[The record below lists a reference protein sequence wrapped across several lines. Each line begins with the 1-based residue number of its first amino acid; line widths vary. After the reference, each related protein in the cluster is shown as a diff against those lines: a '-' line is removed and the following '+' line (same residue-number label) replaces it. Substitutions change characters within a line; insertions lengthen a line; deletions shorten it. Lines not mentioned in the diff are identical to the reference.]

1 MRVSNIR
8 YNGDCETY
16 QILGG
21 EAISIDLK
29 SGDSVEIVD
38 VEGDQKCS
46 VLAFD
51 SKKSSALSSL
61 NWNTKPKNNS
71 NKISSGDCSEML
83 KAILNGKKIKSQEP
97 KINQE
102 PKEEDNKNLDKTD
115 EITNKDSSQ
124 KSKNI
129 TFGKLLS
136 YLIVSII
143 SFIAL
148 VVLLDTLKTPLI
160 NIFPGLEK
168 LLFNLFETLKD
179 IKLFII
185 DLY

>member
-1 MRVSNIR
+1 MIIVCPSCNKKFKIDDSLIPAKGRKLQCGSCNYSWFYKI
-8 YNGDCETY
+8 EAKPSE
-16 QILGG
+16 QIILT
-21 EAISIDLK
+21 EDVTDNNQK
-29 SGDSVEIVD
+29 TFDENNDQEI
-38 VEGDQKCS
+38 K
-46 VLAFD
+46 L
-51 SKKSSALSSL
+51 
-61 NWNTKPKNNS
+61 
-71 NKISSGDCSEML
+71 
-83 KAILNGKKIKSQEP
+83 QEQ

-102 PKEEDNKNLDKTD
+102 PKEKVEKNLSKTD
-115 EITNKDSSQ
+115 EVTNINSSQ

-129 TFGKLLS
+129 TFSKLLS

-160 NIFPGLEK
+160 GIFPGLEK

-185 DLY
+185 DLS